1 MSTPAAYIAVIAIWA
16 TTPIAIKFSSEGVS
30 FYDAVAL
37 RMLIAAP
44 SALLLV
50 QLLQVPF
57 RWKGDWRGYAAGAL
71 GIYGGLLPVYFAAQY
86 IPSGLISVL
95 WGLAPIVSSVAA
107 ARWLD
112 EQRLTLGKFAAL
124 LTAMGGLAL
133 VFRGEVNATSDAAK
147 ALLAVLASVFI
158 FVASALLVKR
168 RATSVHPLAQ
178 TAGTLIIALPCFLL
192 TWTIKDG
199 SPPDRIGTSAL
210 FATLYLALFGSVL
223 SWVLY
228 YYILQRLPLT
238 RVALT
243 TLVSPVIA
251 LGLGTALAGETL
263 TTSAMAGSALIICA
277 LAAFQWEDRLRGWL
291 QARG

>member
-30 FYDAVAL
+30 FYDAVLL

-44 SALLLV
+44 AALLLV
-50 QLLQVPF
+50 QRLQVPF
-57 RWKGDWRGYAAGAL
+57 RWKQDWRGYAAGAL

-112 EQRLTLGKFAAL
+112 EQRLTAGKLVAL
-124 LTAMGGLAL
+124 FTALGGLAL
-133 VFRGEVNATSDAAK
+133 VFRGEVNVTANAAR
-147 ALLAVLASVFI
+147 ALAAVLASVFV
-158 FVASALLVKR
+158 FVISALLVKR
-168 RATSVHPLAQ
+168 RAAHVHPLSQ
-178 TAGTLIIALPCFLL
+178 TAGTLSIALPCFLV
-192 TWTIKDG
+192 TWIIKDG
-199 SPPDRIGTSAL
+199 SVPVTISTQSLA
-210 FATLYLALFGSVL
+210 ATLYLALFGSVL

-228 YYILQRLPLT
+228 FYILHRLPLT

-251 LGLGTALAGETL
+251 LALGTTLAGEVL
-263 TTSAMAGSALIICA
+263 TVSALAGSALILCA
-277 LAAFQWEDRLRGWL
+277 LAAFQWEERVRGWL
-291 QARG
+291 RALG